1 MRREIKAETLQATLT
16 QYIKE
21 NKDEEKLNEFCQ
33 ELMATQKAKK
43 DK

>member
-16 QYIKE
+16 QYIKA
-21 NKDEEKLNEFCQ
+21 NKDAEKLNETRQ